1 MSLNEVG
8 NICDLNHDGAVDL
21 KDWGLFSEKWK
32 WEKVLLA
39 ADLDRDGS
47 MGVRDAYIFVGNWL
61 WKNDE

>member
-1 MSLNEVG
+1 MSINEVG

-47 MGVRDAYIFVGNWL
+47 MGVRDAYIFIGNWL
-61 WKNDE
+61 WGR